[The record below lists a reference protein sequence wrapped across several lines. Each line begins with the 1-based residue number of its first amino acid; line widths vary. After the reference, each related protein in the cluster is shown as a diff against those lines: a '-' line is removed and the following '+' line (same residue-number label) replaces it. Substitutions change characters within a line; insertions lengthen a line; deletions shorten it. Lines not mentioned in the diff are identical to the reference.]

1 MRLAALCLA
10 AAAAGCASVGAI
22 KAYDGPERPDDQV
35 ATLRTEL
42 QDEAFAVSDTEIV
55 AVDGVNYKR
64 PHYAAQMLPGTHW
77 VGILS
82 TVRLS
87 SQKREQFCAF
97 ELNFESACTYRL
109 FLPSYPSA
117 ALDAGPSGAWQV
129 GSSMQLN
136 VECADTSYATR
147 VPLECSGRAL
157 CRSDSNCPQP
167 GMRCV
172 RDARFSFGACAGP

>member
-1 MRLAALCLA
+1 MRLAALCA
-10 AAAAGCASVGAI
+10 AVVTAGCASFGVI

-35 ATLRTEL
+35 ATLQTEL
-42 QDEAFAVSDTEIV
+42 KEEAFAVSDVEIV

-64 PHYAAQMLPGTHW
+64 PHYAARMLPGMHW
-77 VGILS
+77 VGVIA
-82 TVRLS
+82 TVRVA
-87 SQKREQFCAF
+87 SQKLPQFCAF
-97 ELNFESACTYRL
+97 ELNFEPACTYRP

-136 VECADTSYATR
+136 VACADTSYASR

-157 CRSDSNCPQP
+157 CRSDSNCPVP

-172 RDARFSFGACAGP
+172 QEPRFSFGACASR